1 MTPLE
6 ATGIRIIVSSG
17 MIAIDEIEVNAGEP
31 PIEESQLAIGVENG
45 DLVISWTGD
54 GILESSDS
62 IDPNAQWSTVPDQS
76 NPYRVPA
83 GAAISGSRFYRTKSE

>member
-1 MTPLE
+1 
-6 ATGIRIIVSSG
+6 

-45 DLVISWTGD
+45 NLVISWSGD

-62 IDPNAQWSTVPDQS
+62 IAPNAQWSTVPDQA

-83 GAAISGSRFYRTKSE
+83 GAAISVSRFYRTKSE